1 MPPDI
6 RDWLPEGHFAW
17 FVLDAVADMNLGEF
31 YWAYRRDGVG
41 RRAYDPAMMACGPLA
56 SGVCGSRYA
65 WGGLVGESILQ
76 AGISP
81 EPRVTS
87 SAGTTLCWGFPSSPS
102 IRANASSAPS
112 SPIR

>member
-6 RDWLPEGHFAW
+6 RNWLPEGHLAW

-65 WGGLVGESILQ
+65 WGRVSWANRFFRRGFRL
-76 AGISP
+76 SP
-81 EPRVTS
+81 
-87 SAGTTLCWGFPSSPS
+87 A
-102 IRANASSAPS
+102 
-112 SPIR
+112 